1 VQRHAG
7 AKQQYS
13 VCVSVI
19 VSKTVLLNRQN
30 INTRNIPCAA
40 HKTAQRCV
48 AIEFNERRAISAREG
63 DGMEK
68 QKMKSTIKRLL
79 LAGAFAALGV
89 TAAFAQSMSAR
100 NHATRQQPYASYEAV
115 PSDGPDGSQRGTG
128 YGQGGTAGTHPT
140 GANVGPARAAMDH
153 ATGP

>member
-1 VQRHAG
+1 VQCHA
-7 AKQQYS
+7 ATKQQYS
-13 VCVSVI
+13 ACVSVI
-19 VSKTVLLNRQN
+19 VGETVLLDCQN

-40 HKTAQRCV
+40 HKTARRCV
-48 AIEFNERRAISAREG
+48 AIEFSKRRAICAREG

-79 LAGAFAALGV
+79 LAGTFAALGV

-100 NHATRQQPYASYEAV
+100 NHATRQQPYGSYEVV
-115 PSDGPDGSQRGTG
+115 PSDGPGGSERGTA

-140 GANVGPARAAMDH
+140 GANVGPARASMDH

>member
-1 VQRHAG
+1 
-7 AKQQYS
+7 
-13 VCVSVI
+13 VSVI
-19 VSKTVLLNRQN
+19 FGKPVLPDRQN

-48 AIEFNERRAISAREG
+48 AIEFNKRRAICAREG

-79 LAGAFAALGV
+79 LAGTF
-89 TAAFAQSMSAR
+89 TAVGFTTAFAQSTPDR
-100 NHATRQQPYASYEAV
+100 YHATRQQPYGSYEVV
-115 PSDGPDGSQRGTG
+115 PSDGPGGSERGTA

>member
-1 VQRHAG
+1 
-7 AKQQYS
+7 
-13 VCVSVI
+13 
-19 VSKTVLLNRQN
+19 
-30 INTRNIPCAA
+30 
-40 HKTAQRCV
+40 
-48 AIEFNERRAISAREG
+48 
-63 DGMEK
+63 MEK

-79 LAGAFAALGV
+79 LAGTFAALGI

-100 NHATRQQPYASYEAV
+100 NHARQQPYASYEAV

-153 ATGP
+153 VTGP